1 MLEALKENVLAENIR
16 LVREGLVK
24 LTWGN
29 ASAID
34 RTVGLVVIKPSG
46 VPYAEM
52 KASDMVV
59 VDLDGTVVEGA
70 LRPSSDLATH
80 LEIYRAFT
88 AVGGVVH
95 THSTEATS
103 WAQAGREIPCYG
115 TTHADCCCGAVPLT
129 RILSEKEVAV
139 DYEGNTGKV
148 IVERFRGLDP
158 LAYSGVLVVGH
169 GPFTW
174 GSDIVKA
181 VDNAVSLE
189 EIAKMARMTETVN
202 ALQMMPTLPQYVQ
215 DKHYFRKHGAKAYYG
230 QQARCGCS

>member
-1 MLEALKENVLAENIR
+1 MLETLRETVLRGNLR
-16 LVREGLVK
+16 LVEEGLVK

-34 RTVGLVVIKPSG
+34 RTAGLVVIKPSG
-46 VPYAEM
+46 VPYAGM

-103 WAQAGREIPCYG
+103 WAQAGRAIPCYG
-115 TTHADCCCGAVPLT
+115 TTHADCCHGAVPLT
-129 RILSEKEVAV
+129 RILSEDEVAV

-148 IVERFRGLDP
+148 IVERFQGLDP

-174 GSDIVKA
+174 GSDVAKA

-189 EIAKMARMTETVN
+189 EIAKMARLTETVN
-202 ALQMMPTLPQYVQ
+202 ALHLPPTLPQYVQ

-230 QQARCGCS
+230 Q